1 MSLFLVVLWSHIT
14 WMLFAPHT
22 AYSEFYKDDLIMVNW
37 PKHAVIVTT
46 YIVVFGWNLKLFSF
60 SLITQRNLTC
70 KNFPGFCFCFMVISF
85 SSHNRHK
92 NFYVRCIES
101 RFHDVPLKSNIHSRT
116 ETILPPLSDTVYHK
130 SQLNLLVLL
139 CVRLDMTRIEV
150 CKK

>member
-1 MSLFLVVLWSHIT
+1 MYKKIMSLVLPAFLFLFYGHI
-14 WMLFAPHT
+14 
-22 AYSEFYKDDLIMVNW
+22 
-37 PKHAVIVTT
+37 
-46 YIVVFGWNLKLFSF
+46 
-60 SLITQRNLTC
+60 
-70 KNFPGFCFCFMVISF
+70 F

-116 ETILPPLSDTVYHK
+116 EALLPPLSDTVYHK